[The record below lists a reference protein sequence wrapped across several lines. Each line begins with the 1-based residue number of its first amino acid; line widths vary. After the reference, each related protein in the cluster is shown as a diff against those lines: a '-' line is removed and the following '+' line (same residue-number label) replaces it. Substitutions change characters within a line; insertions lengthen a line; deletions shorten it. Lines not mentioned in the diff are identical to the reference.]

1 MRKNGVG
8 FPGRPLSG
16 AVKADPDLRLALQE
30 QLLPRLAVAHI
41 GAPREAEA
49 RPEERPPPSD
59 DEVALLAEL
68 AVERDMLGAL
78 TLIDTVIRSGMS
90 RESVLLLLIAP
101 AARYLNDQWLS
112 EERSFGEVMDGL
124 KLIQEIAR
132 GV

>member
-1 MRKNGVG
+1 
-8 FPGRPLSG
+8 
-16 AVKADPDLRLALQE
+16 
-30 QLLPRLAVAHI
+30 
-41 GAPREAEA
+41 
-49 RPEERPPPSD
+49 
-59 DEVALLAEL
+59 
-68 AVERDMLGAL
+68 MLGAL